1 MIVLL
6 TLLVCATAGVLAF
19 LAVHHWPQA
28 DPALSATA
36 SIGQGLRSRPR
47 ARRFL
52 RSRVTPGTATGLAL
66 TAALAGLVVTGAIVG
81 VSVWMIRRD
90 AGLVNVDLAV
100 ERWALER
107 STAFTDDVLEGV
119 THLGD
124 TTTIVAVGVAIG
136 LYGLWRWRKPTI
148 PLFVLSVVLGQML
161 ISNTIK
167 VIIDRARPE
176 LRPRSD
182 FTGTSFPSG
191 HTTASAATYLA
202 VALVL
207 GIAASPRARAALV
220 GGAVAIGV
228 TVACTRVFLGVH
240 WFSDAIA
247 GLAIGCSWFGL
258 CAVAFGG
265 RILRFGAAA
274 KVAVMPRAHAPPRHV
289 IAGGREVQPGA

>member
-1 MIVLL
+1 VIVLVA
-6 TLLVCATAGVLAF
+6 LLVSASAGVLAF

-52 RSRVTPGTATGLAL
+52 RSRMTPGTATGLAL
-66 TAALAGLVVTGAIVG
+66 TVALAGFVVTGAIVG
-81 VSVWMIRRD
+81 VMVWMIRRD
-90 AGLVNVDLAV
+90 AGFVDVDLAV

-107 STAFTDDVLEGV
+107 STVFTDDVLESV

-124 TTTIVAVGVAIG
+124 TTTIVAVGIAISAFG
-136 LYGLWRWRKPTI
+136 FWRWRKPTI

-176 LRPRSD
+176 LRPRAD

-228 TVACTRVFLGVH
+228 TIACTRVFLGVH

-247 GLAIGCSWFGL
+247 GLAIGWSWFGL

-274 KVAVMPRAHAPPRHV
+274 KVAVMPPAHGPPRQV
-289 IAGGREVQPGA
+289 IAAGQEAQPKA